1 MSKVSGAFTLPKV
14 TSGPQKLQEN
24 YKNKTVNSNVK
35 I

>member
-14 TSGPQKLQEN
+14 TSGQKKFLDN
-24 YKNKTVNSNVK
+24 DKSKNLNSNIK